1 MVFGGGEVG
10 QLGTGMRKD
19 LLVPTKLQAMPSI
32 VQAACGYCH
41 TALLTEAGEVYT
53 CGSAMSGQL
62 GHVRVPHIPFIH
74 SFPRRSRGLFRST
87 KILYFLP
94 CDEPQADNLQNDR
107 LAPKMVEGLN
117 GKRIRFIACGSFHTI
132 AITGGLSITLDN
144 HCAVLPLAPFSRA
157 RHTPDLD
164 NVYTWGGVQG
174 TDSDGAMRQERKA
187 AILKRFTHSP
197 SLRLYFYIYIYIY
210 VLLFIY
216 LYISFVVGHIQSHA
230 FHCEGPNGQANISG
244 LVRTR
249 ALCGHHHGRR
259 GTPARLDCIRVMHHL
274 ISSSVPHPRA
284 RSDWRRAGLRVEQ
297 HRVASATT
305 PAPRQR
311 TQQYNPRPTPIIKLI
326 IIIRN

>member
-187 AILKRFTHSP
+187 AILKRFTHS
-197 SLRLYFYIYIYIY
+197 SSYFVILY
-210 VLLFIY
+210 Y
-216 LYISFVVGHIQSHA
+216 LCINTYTYMLVTYQSHA
-230 FHCEGPNGQANISG
+230 LNRQGPDGQANISG

-259 GTPARLDCIRVMHHL
+259 GTPARL
-274 ISSSVPHPRA
+274 A
-284 RSDWRRAGLRVEQ
+284 
-297 HRVASATT
+297 
-305 PAPRQR
+305 
-311 TQQYNPRPTPIIKLI
+311 
-326 IIIRN
+326 